1 MIVYGIPNCNTV
13 KKAMTWLKENGFEP
27 EFHDFKKK
35 GVSREKLS
43 AWCDAFGWE
52 KVLNKQGTT
61 WKKLDK
67 EVQGTVVDKETAI
80 AVLLNNTSAIKRP
93 VIEVDGKAMLIG
105 FSEVEYAK
113 LK

>member
-1 MIVYGIPNCNTV
+1 
-13 KKAMTWLKENGFEP
+13 MTWLKENGFEP

-35 GVSREKLS
+35 GITADKLN

-52 KVLNKQGTT
+52 KVQNKQGTT

-67 EVQGTVVDKETAI
+67 GAQEAVVDKDSAI
-80 AVLLNNTSAIKRP
+80 ALLLNHTSAIKRP

-105 FSEVEYAK
+105 FSELEYAK

>member
-1 MIVYGIPNCNTV
+1 
-13 KKAMTWLKENGFEP
+13 MTWLKENGFEP

-35 GVSREKLS
+35 GVTAENLN

-67 EVQGTVVDKETAI
+67 EIQETVADKETAI
-80 AVLLNNTSAIKRP
+80 AVLLKYTSAIKRP

-105 FSEVEYAK
+105 FSELDYAQ